1 MLLLLLSTLL
11 PSVAEAKSGPYMWG
25 VGPTVNTIVLPG
37 RHPVGVP
44 KAVKV
49 ENDDGKLVNPLDE
62 TKTDIGLGVRGVMYM
77 KRTQRFGAHA
87 WYSMGEGNYRSPNL
101 VVTYDFAGEADNGM
115 TVIGGLGGG
124 FGKQKWDTSGVGE
137 LSMATYILRA
147 QGAFNYRTKANC
159 YEFGAFVNL
168 NLPGVQ
174 TWDEDD
180 KDDDVTVRGG
190 FYPTVGIEGTVF
202 FGDFR
207 PPKKGGGKRGKK
219 KGGRR

>member
-1 MLLLLLSTLL
+1 MLFLLLSTLL
-11 PSVAEAKSGPYMWG
+11 PSVAEAKGPYMWG
-25 VGPTVNTIVLPG
+25 AGPTVNTIVLPG
-37 RHPVGVP
+37 FHPVGVP

-49 ENDDGKLVNPLDE
+49 ENKDGKLENPLDE
-62 TKTDIGLGVRGVMYM
+62 TKGDIGIGVRGVMYM
-77 KRTQRFGAHA
+77 KRAQRVGAHA
-87 WYSMGEGNYRSPNL
+87 WYSMGKGDYRSPNL
-101 VVTYDFAGEADNGM
+101 VVTYDFAGEASNGV
-115 TVIGGLGGG
+115 TVLAGLGGG

-147 QGAFNYRTKANC
+147 RGAVNYRTKTNC
-159 YEFGAFVNL
+159 YEFGAFLNL
-168 NLPGVQ
+168 NIPGVQ
-174 TWDEDD
+174 TWEADGEDAE
-180 KDDDVTVRGG
+180 TVRGG